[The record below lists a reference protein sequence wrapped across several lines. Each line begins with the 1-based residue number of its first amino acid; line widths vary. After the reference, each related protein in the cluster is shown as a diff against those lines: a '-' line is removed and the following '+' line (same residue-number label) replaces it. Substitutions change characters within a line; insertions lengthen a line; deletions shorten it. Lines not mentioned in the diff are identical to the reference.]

1 MEYSPLRKHS
11 ESFWESRETL
21 CGLRPRMSITVC
33 LHLPWRI
40 SSACTKGYLNK
51 GIQLP
56 LPFCILYIKWSIA
69 PLGHMKIHV
78 YMSELFFPWFDSRML
93 EGFTYCQ
100 FSRSSWH
107 WEMNNSCTLYHTVK
121 SDILHTDIVYT
132 ASCHMVLFIKNF
144 CLTFLCSLCLVFKL

>member
-21 CGLRPRMSITVC
+21 WGLRPRMPMTVC

-69 PLGHMKIHV
+69 PLGHRKIHV
-78 YMSELFFPWFDSRML
+78 YMSELFFSWFDSRML
-93 EGFTYCQ
+93 EGFTYCVSFQ
-100 FSRSSWH
+100 EAVDIEKWI
-107 WEMNNSCTLYHTVK
+107 TLAHFITQWSQTYY
-121 SDILHTDIVYT
+121 ILKYYIRLHAIW
-132 ASCHMVLFIKNF
+132 C
-144 CLTFLCSLCLVFKL
+144 CSLKIFVWLFFVLCV

>member
-21 CGLRPRMSITVC
+21 CGLRPRMSTTVC

-78 YMSELFFPWFDSRML
+78 YMSELFFPDLTVECWRALHIVSFQEAIDIEKWITLAHFITQWSQ
-93 EGFTYCQ
+93 TY
-100 FSRSSWH
+100 
-107 WEMNNSCTLYHTVK
+107 Y
-121 SDILHTDIVYT
+121 ILIYYIWLQAIWCCSLRIFVW
-132 ASCHMVLFIKNF
+132 LFF
-144 CLTFLCSLCLVFKL
+144 VLCLVFKL